1 MFLKLTCVTSLFLFI
16 KFIQQQVRNTNVSM
30 NIKTKQKKKKRK
42 TVSDKLSSATFLTE
56 PHYASNKSHKKEM
69 YV

>member
-1 MFLKLTCVTSLFLFI
+1 
-16 KFIQQQVRNTNVSM
+16 M